1 MTEIIKGLFL
11 GAKSDSLNENF
22 IKNNKITAILNCA
35 SEIKIEKHLTEQ
47 YMHINALD
55 EKDFKLN

>member
-35 SEIKIEKHLTEQ
+35 SEIKIEKHLTE
-47 YMHINALD
+47 
-55 EKDFKLN
+55 